1 MNYELDGSFKV
12 VPSGSITTL
21 QGCGQHPWNERSMKR
36 LAVSLGVALLPMTL
50 GVAAHAATSK
60 SPVFLEGACDEQSHI
75 AEGLQTEDLTKR
87 QSRFFCDSAI
97 MINPN
102 NDPSRL
108 LVTFTEKQSET
119 RQSIGFAGRFGDKDM
134 IQVERVYLGGGDPIQ
149 VDDGACKIFRTNG
162 RITSMFCGAKIDK
175 GNRRTVPL
183 VSFKVNAAAQ
193 ADSSKQSDKPNY
205 PLYRQSGVATCT
217 CPGTSV
223 EFVLD
228 GEGGAR
234 IARANSN
241 YAGFTNATRVKD
253 WTVYRTEKDGMT
265 LIVLDN
271 GRKSRIMA
279 DPSTQKSMGFLA
291 DGGVSDMLCQIL
303 VKPR

>member
-1 MNYELDGSFKV
+1 
-12 VPSGSITTL
+12 
-21 QGCGQHPWNERSMKR
+21 MKR
-36 LAVSLGVALLPMTL
+36 LLVSSGVALLPMVL
-50 GVAAHAATSK
+50 GVAAHAETSK
-60 SPVFLEGACDEQSHI
+60 SPVFLEGVCDEQSHI
-75 AEGLQTEDLTKR
+75 AEGWQTEDLTKR

-119 RQSIGFAGRFGDKDM
+119 SQSIGFAGHFGDKDM
-134 IQVERVYLGGGDPIQ
+134 IQVERIYLGGGDPIPA
-149 VDDGACKIFRTNG
+149 DDGACKIFRTNG
-162 RITSMFCGAKIDK
+162 RITGLFCGAKIDK
-175 GNRRTVPL
+175 GKRRTVPL
-183 VSFKVNAAAQ
+183 VSFKVNAT
-193 ADSSKQSDKPNY
+193 QSEPTAKVAKSNEPDW
-205 PLYRQSGVATCT
+205 PLYRAAGVATCT

-223 EFVLD
+223 EFLLSGD
-228 GEGGAR
+228 GSAR
-234 IARANSN
+234 VVRTNSN
-241 YAGFTNATRVKD
+241 YSGFTNATRVKD
-253 WTVYRTEKDGMT
+253 WTAYRADKNGTT